1 MFLANIKKTATRVYS
16 HVKCASTA
24 SLILQSNRDNLRKYN
39 DKILDFWDMLK
50 TLESLKLPNNE
61 DCCSTS
67 LAISPNGKYVATVIN
82 TYHIIVYQLNQHN
95 QRDALASGDSS
106 VGYFQEFKKFTT
118 DHSKGINS
126 LTWSPDNQCIATCSD
141 DCSIEIYHMSF
152 GKLQTLMGHT
162 APVITIKYSPKGN
175 LLFSGSMDES
185 IKIWNLGSSGIVQP
199 ETSFQ
204 NQNEH
209 DNTGENLYHTLLLTP
224 PMKTMSAHSDPVVTL
239 DIPLLD
245 SSIIASGSYD
255 GLIRIFDTKSGHCL
269 KTLTY
274 DKDWANDGVLPII
287 NVKFSYNGKY
297 LLVKS
302 MDGVLKLWNFITG
315 KVMRTFVESFTGT
328 LDGELPDVDMADEQ
342 ASSSNIE
349 RESKKHNTKDQM
361 EDVANVNDDEISLT
375 GRHCTGMEFLYTESG
390 IPLIVDGTETGDL
403 IVYDVNSKK
412 ILSKKKLSTSCVI
425 DLQVYKQLVCTL
437 TLDGKLELFHWST
450 SDDVA

>member
-1 MFLANIKKTATRVYS
+1 M
-16 HVKCASTA
+16 
-24 SLILQSNRDNLRKYN
+24 LQL
-39 DKILDFWDMLK
+39 
-50 TLESLKLPNNE
+50 LESLKLPNSE

-67 LAISPNGKYVATVIN
+67 LAISPDGKYLATVIN
-82 TYHIIVYQLNQHN
+82 TYQVIVYQLNHIDQA
-95 QRDALASGDSS
+95 DITDSDNS
-106 VGYFQEFKKFTT
+106 LNKYIQKLKKFTT

-185 IKIWNLGSSGIVQP
+185 IKIWNISSSGIIQHEP
-199 ETSFQ
+199 SFQ
-204 NQNEH
+204 NLDEQDTAGKNAAH
-209 DNTGENLYHTLLLTP
+209 SLLLLTP

-239 DIPLLD
+239 DIPRFD

-315 KVMRTFVESFTGT
+315 KVMRTFVESFTEN
-328 LDGELPDVDMADEQ
+328 LNGEPMDVDMADAQ
-342 ASSSNIE
+342 NSSSNLDSRTLEHSTKGQIE
-349 RESKKHNTKDQM
+349 DDANES
-361 EDVANVNDDEISLT
+361 DDETSLA
-375 GRHCTGMEFLYTESG
+375 GRHCTGMEFLYTETG
-390 IPLIVDGTETGDL
+390 TPLLVDGTETGDL

-412 ILSKKKLSTSCVI
+412 ILLKRKLSTSCVI
-425 DLQVYKQLVCTL
+425 DVQVHRQLVCAL
-437 TLDGKLELFHWST
+437 TLNGELELFHWSAGFDET
-450 SDDVA
+450 H